1 MTQKKKYLIFAHF
14 HSSGMLRD
22 DIVNFLNQS
31 KKFFNK
37 IIFISTKINQKE
49 LNKLSKDIVKIKRK
63 NIGYD
68 FYSYK
73 VGFEYLTDK
82 FQNKIYN
89 KDLFFVNSSIL
100 FLNPK
105 KIINL
110 VRNIN
115 IKNNEFWGVS
125 RSLELSDHIQSYFFF
140 FSSNLM
146 KNKNI
151 LNWWK
156 SIKPLNVH
164 YKVILKYELGLSKV
178 MLKNN
183 IILKSIYKK
192 NLELKAKNIIEKI
205 AQRFNE
211 IFFKLPKY
219 YKKDPTHY
227 FWSDFYKFFG
237 LVKIRLIKDNDQK
250 YNLKKLYN
258 ILKRRKIFNDAINN

>member
-1 MTQKKKYLIFAHF
+1 MKQNEKYLIFAHY
-14 HSSGMLRD
+14 HKDGLLRK
-22 DIVNFLNQS
+22 DIVNFLNKS
-31 KKFFNK
+31 KDIFTK
-37 IIFISTKINQKE
+37 IIFVSTKIKKNE
-49 LNKLSKDIVKIKRK
+49 LNKLPKNTKSIRRK

-73 VGFEYLTDK
+73 IGFNHFLK
-82 FQNKIYN
+82 ISNKNFIN
-89 KDLFFVNSSIL
+89 KDLFFINSSIL
-100 FLNPK
+100 FVAPEKILKIVK
-105 KIINL
+105 KIKIND
-110 VRNIN
+110 
-115 IKNNEFWGVS
+115 NEFYGIS
-125 RSLELSDHIQSYFFF
+125 RSLELADHIQSYFFF

-164 YKVILKYELGLSKV
+164 YKVILKYELGLSKI
-178 MLKNN
+178 MLKND

-192 NLELKAKNIIEKI
+192 NLDLKAKNIIEKI

-227 FWSDFYKFFG
+227 FWSDFYKHFG
-237 LVKIRLIKDNDQK
+237 IVKIRLLKDNDEK
-250 YNLKKLYN
+250 YNLGKLYN
-258 ILKRRKIFNDAINN
+258 LLKRKKILNEALEN